1 MNVRRR
7 IGILGFAVVSC
18 SVTTWVVAQSVTV
31 SVSARARTIPAHDP
45 YVHHHPPPGRP
56 VDLVICLDTS
66 GSMQGLIDTA
76 RAKLWDV
83 VNELVSIEPNARLR
97 VGLLTYGSPHNSTHS
112 QGWIV
117 RQSDL
122 SSDLDSVYAH
132 MMSMRTNG
140 GDEFVG
146 WVLSDAV
153 HTLNWSRDPTALRLI
168 YVTGN
173 ESADQ
178 CSTRFN
184 FRDVARTARRKGIVI
199 NAIYA
204 GANASGVSEHWDQ
217 VAAHGGGDYFAIDQD
232 AGTVQFS
239 TPHDRILIEL
249 NAKLNAT
256 YVPFGDAGRVGK
268 ANQVAQ
274 DQNAESFGQHS
285 IASRA
290 QAKASG
296 VYRNERW
303 DLVDAAAA
311 PEFEL
316 DKVKEAALPAEMKV
330 MTTDQRRDYIVKQ
343 RTTRTQI
350 QRQIKEVSKKRET
363 VLRRHRAKSKTKGLD
378 DALRESVRN
387 HAG

>member
-1 MNVRRR
+1 MNKQRRFT
-7 IGILGFAVVSC
+7 GVALAVVSC
-18 SVTTWVVAQSVTV
+18 SLTTWVVAQSVTV
-31 SVSARARTIPAHDP
+31 TAAVKPRPTPAHDH
-45 YVHHHPPPGRP
+45 YSHHHPPPGRP

-66 GSMQGLIDTA
+66 GSMTGLIDSA

-83 VNELVSIEPNARLR
+83 VSELVSIEPNARLR
-97 VGLLTYGSPHNSTHS
+97 VGLLTYGSPHISTRA
-112 QGWIV
+112 QGWVV

-122 SSDLDSVYAH
+122 SSDLDSVYAR

-153 HTLNWSRDPTALRLI
+153 HTLSWSNDPRALRLI
-168 YVTGN
+168 YVAGN

-178 CSTRFN
+178 CSTSFN
-184 FRDVARTARRKGIVI
+184 FRYVAREARRKGILI

-204 GANASGVSEHWDQ
+204 GPNANGISEGWDQ

-232 AGTVQFS
+232 AGTCQIA
-239 TPHDRILIEL
+239 TPHDKVLIEL

-256 YVPFGDAGRVGK
+256 YVPYGAAGRAGK

-274 DQNAESFGQHS
+274 DANAQGYGQHS

-296 VYRNERW
+296 VYRNDKW
-303 DLVDAAAA
+303 DLVDAAEA
-311 PEFEL
+311 PGFDL
-316 DKVKEAALPAEMKV
+316 DEVEEAALPVEMQG
-330 MTTDQRRDYIVKQ
+330 MTKEQRRDYIVQKRTIRKQ
-343 RTTRTQI
+343 VK
-350 QRQIKEVSKKRET
+350 RQITEITKKRESI
-363 VLRRHRAKSKTKGLD
+363 LRKDRAERKKKGLD
-378 DALRESVRN
+378 DALRKSVRA